1 MEMKTMKLEELKR
14 KFIDSISLKN
24 WEVLGDEG
32 YVDIVSIKKTV
43 KYDEYVVVDDLGHV
57 LFCADDHSLIA
68 EDGSEIYAKDSL
80 NRKIRTKDGISLVT
94 FVENT
99 GKRVNMY
106 DLELPEGSDHLYYT
120 NGILSHNT
128 TTYTIYLLWLT
139 MFFSEKKVM
148 ILANKK
154 DTAIEICERIRLA
167 YQYLPSFL
175 KAAVVTWNK
184 AEIGFANRSLIKAF
198 STSSDSARGFSA
210 SCVQK
215 THVILVRPKWRILR
229 WLRFH
234 ISLRSLRCMASF
246 QNVIMRMFRPSGTL
260 SGRC

>member
-1 MEMKTMKLEELKR
+1 MSIDEMKR
-14 KFIDSISLKN
+14 KFVDSISLKN
-24 WEVLGDEG
+24 WEVLGDGG

-43 KYDEYVVVDDLGHV
+43 RYDEYVVVDEFGHV
-57 LFCADDHSLIA
+57 LFCADDHVLIA
-68 EDGSEIYAKDSL
+68 EDGSEVYAKDSL
-80 NRKIRTKDGISLVT
+80 DRRIRTIDGIGLVT
-94 FVENT
+94 LVEKT
-99 GKRVNMY
+99 GENVHMY
-106 DLELPEGSDHLYYT
+106 DLELPEDSSHLYYT

-210 SCVQK
+210 SCSRK
-215 THVILVRPKWRILR
+215 THIILVRPKWRMLR
-229 WLRFH
+229 WLRIR
-234 ISLRSLRCMASF
+234 ISLRSLSCIASF
-246 QNVIMRMFRPSGTL
+246 QNVILKTFRLLGTL
-260 SGRC
+260 FGRC